1 MALLFLIII
10 MRYPVQE
17 AAVPGDLLAGVP
29 LLRDDVSLHAGRGQ
43 RPPQPKPCCISQL
56 PSNGVSYRYGCI

>member
-1 MALLFLIII
+1 

-29 LLRDDVSLHAGRGQ
+29 LLRDDVRLHAGRGQ
-43 RPPQPKPCCISQL
+43 RPPQPGPHCISQL
-56 PSNGVSYRYGCI
+56 PPNGVSYRYDYI

>member
-1 MALLFLIII
+1 MVLLFLTIT

-29 LLRDDVSLHAGRGQ
+29 LLRDNVRLHAGRGQ
-43 RPPQPKPCCISQL
+43 RPPQPQP
-56 PSNGVSYRYGCI
+56 Y